1 MKDNKTRVVMWIL
14 IVIILALVAVMVYA
28 FVVVP
33 LIRNYQNNQQ
43 MIGYQYGQVDLLNNM
58 LSQIQQTGLVQ
69 IPSGANQS
77 VILRPLTQEELAY
90 LQQQAQQ
97 TAQ

>member
-1 MKDNKTRVVMWIL
+1 MKDNKTRVIMWIL
-14 IVIILALVAVMVYA
+14 IVIILALVAVMLYA
-28 FVVVP
+28 FVLVP
-33 LIRNYQNNQQ
+33 VIRNYQNNQQ
-43 MIGYQYGQVDLLNNM
+43 VIGYQYGQVDLLNSM

-77 VILRPLTQEELAY
+77 IILRPLTQEELAY

>member
-97 TAQ
+97 PAQ

>member
-1 MKDNKTRVVMWIL
+1 MWIL

-97 TAQ
+97 PAQ

>member
-1 MKDNKTRVVMWIL
+1 MKDKQTRVVMWIL

-33 LIRNYQNNQQ
+33 VIRNYQNNQQ
-43 MIGYQYGQVDLLNNM
+43 MVGYQYGQVDLLNSM